1 MLNYLLMTLFNYSII
16 IAAIIA
22 IVRFKSIMADYY
34 PFVFFI
40 WLGLFNEILSLFLIY
55 NYQSNSAN
63 SNIYVLTEYMILLM
77 QFYKWNNKDIKKY
90 YVLAAIGIAVWI
102 TDNFII
108 NTLSQNNSV
117 FRVFYCFVIL
127 FFSIDKLNKLLVF
140 EYGNLLKHP
149 MFIIC
154 VTFVFYYGFKAFVE
168 SFNMV
173 RLGLNPAILRD
184 LWIILYFVNGT
195 ANLLYAIA
203 VLCIPTKLKFTSRW
217 QEVL

>member
-1 MLNYLLMTLFNYSII
+1 MNYFLLIFFNYSII

-22 IVRFKSIMADYY
+22 IVRFKTIMADYY

-40 WLGLFNEILSLFLIY
+40 WLGLLNEILSLFLIC
-55 NYQSNSAN
+55 NYQSNAAN
-63 SNIYVLTEYMILLM
+63 SNLYVLLEYMILLL
-77 QFYKWNNKDIKKY
+77 QFYKWNNKGIKKY
-90 YVLAAIGIAVWI
+90 YWLAAIGMAVWI

-108 NTLSQNNSV
+108 NTLSQNNSI
-117 FRVFYCFVIL
+117 FRVFYSFVIL
-127 FFSIDKLNKLLVF
+127 FFSIDQLNKLLVF

-149 MFIIC
+149 IFIACI
-154 VTFVFYYGFKAFVE
+154 TFVFYYGFNVFVE

-173 RLGLNPAILRD
+173 HLGLNPAILRN

-203 VLCIPTKLKFTSRW
+203 VLCIPTKIKFTSHW
-217 QEVL
+217 

>member
-1 MLNYLLMTLFNYSII
+1 MQIYLLRIFFNYSII

-55 NYQSNSAN
+55 NYQSNAAN
-63 SNIYVLTEYMILLM
+63 SNLYVLLEYMILLL
-77 QFYKWNNKDIKKY
+77 QFYKWNNKGIKKY
-90 YVLAAIGIAVWI
+90 YWLAAIGMAVWI

-108 NTLSQNNSV
+108 NTLSQNNSI
-117 FRVFYCFVIL
+117 FRVFYSFVIL
-127 FFSIDKLNKLLVF
+127 FFSIDQLNKLLVF

-149 MFIIC
+149 IFIACI
-154 VTFVFYYGFKAFVE
+154 TFVFYYGFNVFVE

-173 RLGLNPAILRD
+173 HLGLNPAILRN

-203 VLCIPTKLKFTSRW
+203 VLCIPTKIKFTSHW
-217 QEVL
+217 

>member
-1 MLNYLLMTLFNYSII
+1 MNYFLLIFFNYSII

-40 WLGLFNEILSLFLIY
+40 WLGLFNEILSLFLICI
-55 NYQSNSAN
+55 YQSNAAN
-63 SNIYVLTEYMILLM
+63 SNVYVLLEYLILLL
-77 QFYKWNNKDIKKY
+77 QFYKWNNKGVKKY
-90 YVLAAIGIAVWI
+90 YGLAAIGIAVWL

-108 NTLSQNNSV
+108 NTLSQNNSI
-117 FRVFYCFVIL
+117 FRVFYSFVIL
-127 FFSIDKLNKLLVF
+127 FFSIDQLNKLLVF
-140 EYGNLLKHP
+140 EYGNLWKHP
-149 MFIIC
+149 LFIIC
-154 VTFVFYYGFKAFVE
+154 VTFVFYYGFNAFVE

-173 RLGLNPAILRD
+173 HLGLNPAILRD

-203 VLCIPTKLKFTSRW
+203 VLCIPTKIKFTSHW
-217 QEVL
+217 

>member
-1 MLNYLLMTLFNYSII
+1 
-16 IAAIIA
+16 
-22 IVRFKSIMADYY
+22 MADYY

-55 NYQSNSAN
+55 NYQSNAAN
-63 SNIYVLTEYMILLM
+63 SNLYVLLEYMILLL
-77 QFYKWNNKDIKKY
+77 QFYKWNNKGIKKY
-90 YVLAAIGIAVWI
+90 YWLAAIGMAVWI

-108 NTLSQNNSV
+108 NTLSQNNSI
-117 FRVFYCFVIL
+117 FRVFYSFVIL
-127 FFSIDKLNKLLVF
+127 FFSIDQLNKLLVF

-149 MFIIC
+149 IFIACI
-154 VTFVFYYGFKAFVE
+154 TFVFYYGFNVFVE

-173 RLGLNPAILRD
+173 HLGLNPAILRN

-203 VLCIPTKLKFTSRW
+203 VLCIPTKIKFTSHW
-217 QEVL
+217 